1 MNSDVLIESVSLR
14 NSYTSRVDVLNKVKG
29 LSLLPDNESVSVEMA
44 AEYYEVSRKT
54 IDSLIY
60 DNRQELDSDGLKV
73 LSGEELIFFKEKAII
88 GKMVR
93 SFTVIP
99 RRAILRIGMLLRDS
113 LVARAVRDYLLD
125 TEGEAPPKQLT
136 QSELIAYLAQKNV
149 EYERAEAERKRADAV
164 RDRRLNDMEE
174 KWEDT
179 IEVMALNPGE
189 DWRKETTAIL
199 NKIAQSRGGGEAYQG
214 VRNESYDLL
223 TSRFGPRLEVRKQNM
238 QGRMLREGVTPSKVE
253 NLSKLD
259 VIAADRR
266 LINDYITVVKDMAI
280 KYNVKLKG

>member
-29 LSLLPDNESVSVEMA
+29 LSLLPDNENVSMEMA
-44 AEYYEVSRKT
+44 GEYYEVPKQT
-54 IDSLIY
+54 INSLIF
-60 DNRQELDSDGLKV
+60 DNREELENDGLKV
-73 LSGEELIFFKEKAII
+73 VSGNELIFFKELGVI
-88 GKMVR
+88 GKNSS
-93 SFTVIP
+93 SFTVIS
-99 RRAILRIGMLLRDS
+99 RRALLRIGMLLRDS

-125 TEGEAPPKQLT
+125 TEDSQPKQLS

-149 EYERAEAERKRADAV
+149 EHERVEAERKRADAE

-189 DWRKETTAIL
+189 DWRKETTSIL
-199 NKIAQSRGGGEAYQG
+199 NKIAQGRGGGEAYQG

>member
-29 LSLLPDNESVSVEMA
+29 LSLLPDNENVSMEMA
-44 AEYYEVSRKT
+44 GEYYEVPKQT
-54 IDSLIY
+54 INSLIF
-60 DNRQELDSDGLKV
+60 DNREELENDGLKV
-73 LSGEELIFFKEKAII
+73 MSGNELIFFKELGVI
-88 GKMVR
+88 GKNSS

-99 RRAILRIGMLLRDS
+99 RRALLRIGMLLRDS

-125 TEGEAPPKQLT
+125 TEDSQPKQLS

-149 EYERAEAERKRADAV
+149 EHERAEAERKRADAE

-199 NKIAQSRGGGEAYQG
+199 NKIAQGRGGGEAYQG
-214 VRNESYDLL
+214 VRNESYELL

-238 QGRMLREGVTPSKVE
+238 QGRMLREGATPSKVE

-280 KYNVKLKG
+280 KYNVKLGGR